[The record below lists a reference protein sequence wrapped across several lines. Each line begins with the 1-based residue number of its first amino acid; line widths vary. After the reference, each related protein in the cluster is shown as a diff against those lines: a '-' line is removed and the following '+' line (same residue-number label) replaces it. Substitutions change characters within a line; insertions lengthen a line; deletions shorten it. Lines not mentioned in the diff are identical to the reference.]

1 MKNKYQITNM
11 KKAIPFSKRAM
22 WCQRCGMTIAIL
34 MLCLSLASTS
44 IGGQSV
50 LHRTVSFEV
59 KNMEIGAALHKLE
72 KIAHVKFSYVP
83 SQIDAS
89 RKVSLRVENQSITE
103 VVSQLLAPLTEKH
116 EAVGC
121 KQILIQQAE
130 PGRPGTSLLNDFY
143 TPLADVVRGEVIDRE
158 TGEALPGVN
167 IMLQGT
173 TIGTTTDASGSYELN
188 LPPAAGILVVSY
200 VGYVTQEI
208 EIGQ

>member
-50 LHRTVSFEV
+50 LHRAVSFEV
-59 KNMEIGAALHKLE
+59 KNMEIGAALYKLE

-89 RKVSLRVENQSITE
+89 RKDCFRVDNESITE
-103 VVSQLLAPLTEKH
+103 VVLQRLAPLTLRNEDAGSQKS
-116 EAVGC
+116 
-121 KQILIQQAE
+121 
-130 PGRPGTSLLNDFY
+130 GT
-143 TPLADVVRGEVIDRE
+143 
-158 TGEALPGVN
+158 
-167 IMLQGT
+167 
-173 TIGTTTDASGSYELN
+173 
-188 LPPAAGILVVSY
+188 
-200 VGYVTQEI
+200 
-208 EIGQ
+208 